1 MSVAVRFAAPFLL
14 AATLAAAPVLAQPES
29 GDAVTAYPAAFFARS
44 QPVSAFDMVQLLPGF
59 QLQEGKTE
67 LRGYSGAGGNVLI
80 DGARP
85 ASKEETLETLLKR
98 IPAGDVDHVE
108 LIRSGAS
115 GFDMQG
121 FALLANVVRKH
132 SSRLSGRVEGEY
144 AAFRH
149 DYSAPRVAGG
159 INWQSGERAL
169 DVQAAWYREIDDEH
183 GFGRRD
189 RFNPDGSP
197 LRLGAYAQPE
207 GTTYKEISASYGQG
221 LAGGHFRA
229 SGLVKDSRM
238 FADIEH
244 LITSPA
250 PDHVLGTE
258 RRHGRATEAELR
270 WDRGVAASSRV
281 ELIGIR
287 RDRRDRATEAS
298 FHGSGSELT
307 RQDSDA
313 SETILRTVLRRSGGL
328 VSLELGAEGTLNI
341 LDSRTALAEDGVD
354 VPLPA
359 ANVRVEEKR
368 GEAFVTATWHPVA
381 DLNVET
387 GLRYEASR
395 LSQSGDSQ
403 LAKSLAY
410 WKPRLLVTWAASPRD
425 QLRFLLV
432 REVGQLDFAD
442 FVSEASV
449 TSGTITAG
457 NRDLEPE
464 SLWRAEAAW
473 ERTVGAGSIVLTARQ
488 EWLSDVI
495 DRIAVVSP
503 EGVFDS
509 AGNIGSG
516 RRREV
521 QADANLPLDPVGLD
535 GFTFKGS
542 VLLRRSRVTDPL
554 TGERRRISGD
564 SPVVA
569 SASLTHDL
577 PSLGLRWGL
586 GYVHGAVETAYKIDE
601 IERDS
606 VSDRFDAF
614 VEYKPDRRWT
624 IRVFG
629 RNLTDSPVV
638 RRRLIFTGLRGASGL
653 DFEERRT
660 LRSGRYFGINVQRT
674 FGG

>member
-1 MSVAVRFAAPFLL
+1 MSAAIRFAAPFLL
-14 AATLAAAPVLAQPES
+14 AASLAAAPALAQPET
-29 GDAVTAYPAAFFARS
+29 GEAVTAFPAAFFARS
-44 QPVSAFDMVQLLPGF
+44 QPVSAYDMVQLLPGF

-67 LRGYSGAGGNVLI
+67 LRGYSGAGGNVLV

-85 ASKEETLETLLKR
+85 ASKEETLEALLKR

-121 FALLANVVRKH
+121 FALLANVVRKR
-132 SSRLSGRVEGEY
+132 SSRLGGRIEGEY

-149 DYSAPRVAGG
+149 DYSAPRIAGG
-159 INWQSGERAL
+159 LNWQSGERVL

-207 GTTYKEISASYGQG
+207 GTTYKELSASYSQG
-221 LAGGHFRA
+221 LAGGQFRA

-244 LITSPA
+244 IIAFPA

-270 WDRGVAASSRV
+270 YDRSVAARSRI
-281 ELIGIR
+281 ELIAIR
-287 RDRRDRATEAS
+287 RDRRDRAEEAS
-298 FHGSGSELT
+298 FHGAGDEIT
-307 RQDSDA
+307 RQDSDS
-313 SETILRTVLRRSGGL
+313 SETILRSVLRRQSDL

-341 LDSRTALAEDGVD
+341 LDSRNALAEDGVD

-368 GEAFVTATWHPVA
+368 GELFANATWHPA
-381 DLNVET
+381 AGLNVET

-395 LSQSGDSQ
+395 LSQSGDSR

-410 WKPRLLVTWAASPRD
+410 WKPRLLVTWAPSPKD
-425 QLRFLLV
+425 QLRLLLV

-464 SLWRAEAAW
+464 TLWRAELAW
-473 ERTVGAGSIVLTARQ
+473 ERAIGAGSITLTARQ

-495 DRIAVVSP
+495 DRIAVISP
-503 EGVFDS
+503 EGIFDS

-516 RRREV
+516 RRREL
-521 QADANLPLDPVGLD
+521 QADANLPLDPLGLN

-542 VLLRRSRVTDPL
+542 LLLRDSKVTDPL
-554 TGERRRISGD
+554 TGARRRISAD
-564 SPVVA
+564 APVEA
-569 SASLTHDL
+569 SATLTHDL
-577 PSLGLRWGL
+577 PALGLRWGL
-586 GYVHGAVETAYKIDE
+586 GYAHGQVETAYKIDE

-606 VSDRFDAF
+606 VSDRFDAC
-614 VEYKPDRRWT
+614 VEYTPDKRWT

-629 RNLTDSPVV
+629 KKLTDSPVV
-638 RRRLIFTGLRGASGL
+638 RRRLIYTGLRGTSGV
-653 DFEERRT
+653 DFEEVRT
-660 LRSGRYFGINVQRT
+660 LRSGRYFGVNVQRT